1 MRRPDAGNPPET
13 VVTYCFGVLI
23 EHRPP
28 EDPELATL
36 VLAQQRELREVD
48 GGLDG
53 QVTVVRD
60 GASYLVGVVQG
71 RAVACGAWQPLEP
84 GVAEIKR
91 MYVRPAYR
99 GRGIAR
105 QLVVALEE
113 EALAADRPVIR
124 LETGTYLPAA
134 IALYRSAGYL
144 PIPTYGEYVGNPFSV
159 CFEKHLAVLVQ

>member
-1 MRRPDAGNPPET
+1 MR
-13 VVTYCFGVLI
+13 VLI
-23 EHRPP
+23 ESRPAL
-28 EDPELATL
+28 DAELSAL
-36 VLAQQRELREVD
+36 VMAQQRELREAD

-53 QVTVVRD
+53 QVFRPYDDAAYLAVVVD
-60 GASYLVGVVQG
+60 GRV
-71 RAVACGAWQPLEP
+71 VACGAWQALEP

-105 QLVVALEE
+105 QLIVALEE
-113 EALAADRPVIR
+113 EVLAADRSIIR

-144 PIPTYGEYVGNPFSV
+144 PIPVYGEYVGNPFSV
-159 CFEKHLAVLVQ
+159 CFEKRLAVLVQ